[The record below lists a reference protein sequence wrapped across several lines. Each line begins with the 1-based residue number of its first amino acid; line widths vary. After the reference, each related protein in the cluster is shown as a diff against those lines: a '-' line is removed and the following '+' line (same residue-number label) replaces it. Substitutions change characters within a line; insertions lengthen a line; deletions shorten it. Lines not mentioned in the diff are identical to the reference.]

1 MPPKAADPKAKAKAA
16 PKKKPEKK
24 AEEEEDSNRVPAPD
38 RASHDAELAKIQE
51 VIDGFQKKQA
61 TLAQRIAE
69 RSGGKEEFFAKKAEL
84 RAQLDEF
91 SSKINALMDQ
101 KAGIQKLVGD
111 KRAEGQEMKES
122 LNKMKKTIGYATE
135 KEIDDRIASIEFKM
149 WTDTN
154 SLKAEKEMLKE
165 IAELKK
171 NRPKVSQVGKME
183 DSLKNR
189 DDGGNHRQSIAQI
202 NEECALYRDGKRKVQ
217 EQMTAL
223 MDERKD
229 QLGDLPKIIEERD
242 AIGKQIAEK
251 VKERNELR
259 DAFRQKEREFN
270 QYIAE
275 QRKVRAEKAAEERS
289 ARQAEY
295 NKTRRMREAE
305 KLDEQPH
312 LQEMTLIEQTMLFC
326 KSLTQTKEA
335 EEKKEQR
342 EIQHDLKDGM
352 EVLARKEDREE
363 FYFVPTAK
371 KKGKSKNKG
380 GKEGGSSRPIKHNAE
395 TFRLFDQLKL
405 DAPIT
410 TDDVPATLEKLQAQ
424 LDMYKEKVKE
434 WEEKRDEMKRKILE
448 GAAEEEAK
456 EEAQEKAKEDAKEAA
471 EPAGEGDKAAED

>member
-1 MPPKAADPKAKAKAA
+1 MPPKAADPKAKAKGA
-16 PKKKPEKK
+16 PKKKVEKK
-24 AEEEEDSNRVPAPD
+24 EDEEESTRVPAPD
-38 RASHDAELAKIQE
+38 RAAHEAELAEIQKA
-51 VIDGFQKKQA
+51 IDGFQKQQA
-61 TLAQRIAE
+61 QLATRIAE
-69 RSGGKEEFFAKKAEL
+69 RSGGKEDFFAKKAEF
-84 RAQLDEF
+84 RAKLDEF
-91 SSKINALMDQ
+91 SGKINELVEQ
-101 KAGIQKLVGD
+101 KNGIQKQIGD
-111 KRAEGQEMKES
+111 KKAEALEMKQS
-122 LNKMKKTIGYATE
+122 LGKMQKKIGYTDE

-149 WTDTN
+149 WTESN

-171 NRPKVSQVGKME
+171 NRPKVSQMANMS
-183 DSLKNR
+183 DALKQR
-189 DDGGNHRQSIAQI
+189 DFGGDHRQNITQI
-202 NEECALYRDGKRKVQ
+202 NEELALYRDGKRKVQ
-217 EQMTAL
+217 EEMTKL
-223 MDERKD
+223 MDERKE

-270 QYIAE
+270 AAIAE
-275 QRKVRAEKAAEERS
+275 QRKIRAEKFAEERA

-295 NKTRRMREAE
+295 DKTRRIRQAE

-312 LQEMTLIEQTMLFC
+312 LQEMTLIEQSILFC

-352 EVLARKEDREE
+352 EVLSKKEDRDE

-410 TDDVPATLEKLQAQ
+410 TDDVPATLEKLEAQ
-424 LDMYKEKVKE
+424 LEMYKEKVKE
-434 WEEKRDEMKRKILE
+434 WEANRDEMKRKILE
-448 GAAEEEAK
+448 GVAEEPKEEAAEEGKEAK
-456 EEAQEKAKEDAKEAA
+456 GEEDKPA
-471 EPAGEGDKAAED
+471 ENAAED

>member
-1 MPPKAADPKAKAKAA
+1 MANM
-16 PKKKPEKK
+16 
-24 AEEEEDSNRVPAPD
+24 S
-38 RASHDAELAKIQE
+38 AS
-51 VIDGFQKKQA
+51 
-61 TLAQRIAE
+61 LAQRGDV
-69 RSGGKEEFFAKKAEL
+69 GG
-84 RAQLDEF
+84 D
-91 SSKINALMDQ
+91 
-101 KAGIQKLVGD
+101 
-111 KRAEGQEMKES
+111 
-122 LNKMKKTIGYATE
+122 
-135 KEIDDRIASIEFKM
+135 
-149 WTDTN
+149 
-154 SLKAEKEMLKE
+154 
-165 IAELKK
+165 
-171 NRPKVSQVGKME
+171 
-183 DSLKNR
+183 
-189 DDGGNHRQSIAQI
+189 HRQSISQI
-202 NEECALYRDGKRKVQ
+202 NEELALYRDGKRKVQ
-217 EQMTAL
+217 EEMTAL

-270 QYIAE
+270 QYIKE
-275 QRKVRAEKAAEERS
+275 QRKARAEKASEERA

-295 NKTRRMREAE
+295 EKTRRLRQVE

-352 EVLARKEDREE
+352 EVLAKKEDRDE

-410 TDDVPATLEKLQAQ
+410 TDDVPATLEKLEAQ
-424 LDMYKEKVKE
+424 LEMYKEKVKE
-434 WEEKRDEMKRKILE
+434 WEANRDEMKRKILE
-448 GAAEEEAK
+448 GVAEEPKEEAAEEGKEAK
-456 EEAQEKAKEDAKEAA
+456 GEEDKPA
-471 EPAGEGDKAAED
+471 ENAAED

>member
-1 MPPKAADPKAKAKAA
+1 MPPKAADPKAKAKGA
-16 PKKKPEKK
+16 PKKKVEKK
-24 AEEEEDSNRVPAPD
+24 EDEEESTRVPAPD
-38 RASHDAELAKIQE
+38 RAAHEAELAEIQKA
-51 VIDGFQKKQA
+51 IDGFQKQQA
-61 TLAQRIAE
+61 QLATRIAE
-69 RSGGKEEFFAKKAEL
+69 RSGGKEDFFAKKAEF
-84 RAQLDEF
+84 RAKLDEF
-91 SSKINALMDQ
+91 SGKINELVEQ
-101 KAGIQKLVGD
+101 KNGIQKQIGD
-111 KRAEGQEMKES
+111 KKAEALEMKQS
-122 LNKMKKTIGYATE
+122 LGKMQKKIGYTDE

-149 WTDTN
+149 WTESN

-171 NRPKVSQVGKME
+171 NRPKVSQMANMS
-183 DSLKNR
+183 DALKQR
-189 DDGGNHRQSIAQI
+189 DFGGDHRQNITQI
-202 NEECALYRDGKRKVQ
+202 NEELALYRDGKRKVQ
-217 EQMTAL
+217 EEMTKL
-223 MDERKD
+223 MDERKE

-270 QYIAE
+270 AAIAE
-275 QRKVRAEKAAEERS
+275 QRKIRAEKFAEERA

-295 NKTRRMREAE
+295 DKTRRIRQAE

-312 LQEMTLIEQTMLFC
+312 LQEMTLIEQSILFC

-352 EVLARKEDREE
+352 EVLAKKEDRDE

-410 TDDVPATLEKLQAQ
+410 TDDVPATLEKLEAQ
-424 LDMYKEKVKE
+424 LEMYKEKVKE
-434 WEEKRDEMKRKILE
+434 WEANRDEMKRKILE
-448 GAAEEEAK
+448 GVAEEPKEEAAEEGKEAK
-456 EEAQEKAKEDAKEAA
+456 GEEDKPA
-471 EPAGEGDKAAED
+471 ENAAED